1 MMTRRAALA
10 ATFAILA
17 APILSESQQ
26 VQPRAQAPLIFPYD
40 DRGACPFECCTY
52 RTWTAKEVIAIRRT
66 RRADA
71 PVIFRVRNGEQVDAL
86 TGIVTTVRPGRARV
100 GKSAMVAG
108 IRLEATDDVIVLRY
122 VGEGVWKAWFKGA
135 FFSVEVSDDGPAPE
149 DHLRMIERP
158 RTAWWVQVRNRG
170 GEIGW
175 TDRPNDFD
183 GTDACG

>member
-1 MMTRRAALA
+1 MRRALLA

-17 APILSESQQ
+17 SPTLSESQQ
-26 VQPRAQAPLIFPYD
+26 VRSPAQAPLTFPYE

-86 TGIVTTVRPGRARV
+86 TGIVTTLRPGRARV
-100 GKSAMVAG
+100 EKSATVAG

-122 VGEGVWKAWFKGA
+122 AGEGVWKAWFKGA
-135 FFSVEVSDDGPAPE
+135 FFSVEISDGPGRE
-149 DHLRMIERP
+149 DHLRMIDRP
-158 RTAWWVQVRNRG
+158 RTAWWVQVRNRR

-175 TDRPNDFD
+175 TDRPDDFD